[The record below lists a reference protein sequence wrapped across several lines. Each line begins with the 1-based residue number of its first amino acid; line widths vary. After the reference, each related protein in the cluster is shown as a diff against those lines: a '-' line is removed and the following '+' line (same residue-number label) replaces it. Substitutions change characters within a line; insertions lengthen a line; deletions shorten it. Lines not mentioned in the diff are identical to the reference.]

1 MATMSDYYSQE
12 NHGPFHLHSLGDFT
26 LTSGQVLKDAQIAY
40 ATQGT
45 LNAAKDNAVLVTTW
59 YTGTTK
65 IMEQIYIGAGHALDP
80 SKYFIILANQLGSGL
95 STSPSNSAVQG
106 GAAFPAVSM
115 GDDVN
120 AQHRLVTEA
129 FGLDHL
135 ALVFGGSMGAGQ
147 ALEWACRYPGF
158 AQRVAALAGVGTTR
172 PHAVVIGKI
181 VQDIL
186 TSAPGFNGGAYAAA
200 DMAVPLRQH
209 ALYWTNLA
217 WCPDFLDRKGWEP
230 LGHASLDA
238 FLTDFMT
245 GYFAPMD
252 ANNLLAQVSKWQ
264 RADVGGNAG
273 GDAKAAYA
281 KVKSK
286 VLLMPISSDQIFPV
300 ATCIAE
306 AALIP
311 GARLTVIDGKA
322 GHLGL
327 FAIEPDY
334 MPQINAALS
343 GLLGEQV

>member
-1 MATMSDYYSQE
+1 MTTYYSQE
-12 NHGPFHLHSLGDFT
+12 NHGPYHLHDLGDFT
-26 LTSGQVLKDAQIAY
+26 LTSGQVLQGAQIAY

-65 IMEQIYIGAGHALDP
+65 IMEQIYVGAGHALDP
-80 SKYFIILANQLGSGL
+80 ARYFIILANQLGSGL
-95 STSPSNSAVQG
+95 STSPSNSATQG
-106 GAAFPAVSM
+106 HAAFPAVSM

-120 AQHRLVTEA
+120 AQHRLLTEA

-158 AQRVAALAGVGTTR
+158 AKRVAALAGFGTTR

-186 TSAPGFNGGAYAAA
+186 TSAPGFNGGTYDAA

-209 ALYWTNLA
+209 ALLWTNLA

-230 LGHASLDA
+230 LGFASLEA

-252 ANNLLAQVSKWQ
+252 PNNLLAQIDKWQ

-281 KVKSK
+281 KVTAK
-286 VLLMPISSDQIFPV
+286 VLLMPIATDQIFPV
-300 ATCIAE
+300 ATCREE

-311 GARLTVIDGKA
+311 GAQVTVIAGNA

-327 FAIEPDY
+327 FAIESDY
-334 MPQINAALS
+334 MPQINAALG
-343 GLLGEQV
+343 GLLAQAA

>member
-1 MATMSDYYSQE
+1 MMTDYYSQE
-12 NHGPFHLHSLGDFT
+12 NHGPFHLHPLGDFT
-26 LTSGQVLKDAQIAY
+26 LTSGEVLKDAQIAY

-45 LNAAKDNAVLVTTW
+45 LNAARDNVVLVTTW

-65 IMEQIYIGAGHALDP
+65 IMEQIYVGAGHALDP
-80 SKYFIILANQLGSGL
+80 AKYFIILANQLGSGL
-95 STSPSNSAVQG
+95 STSPSNSASQG
-106 GAAFPAVSM
+106 GAAFPALSI

-147 ALEWACRYPGF
+147 ALEWACRFPGF
-158 AQRVAALAGVGTTR
+158 ARRVAALAGVGTTR

-186 TSAPGFNGGAYAAA
+186 TSAPGFNGGAYAPGA
-200 DMAVPLRQH
+200 MAVPMRQH

-230 LGHASLDA
+230 LGFASLDA
-238 FLTDFMT
+238 FLTEFMT

-252 ANNLLAQVSKWQ
+252 PNNLLAQVGKWQ

-281 KVKSK
+281 KVTSK
-286 VLLMPISSDQIFPV
+286 VLLLPIASDLIFPV
-300 ATCIAE
+300 ATCREE

-311 GARLTVIDGKA
+311 GARVTVIAGNA

-327 FAIEPDY
+327 FAVEADY
-334 MPQINAALS
+334 MPQINAALG
-343 GLLGEQV
+343 GLLAEAA

>member
-1 MATMSDYYSQE
+1 MSDYYSQE
-12 NHGPFHLHSLGDFT
+12 NHGPFHLHDLGDFA
-26 LTSGQVLKDAQIAY
+26 LTSGDVLKDAQIAY

-45 LNAAKDNAVLVTTW
+45 LNAARDNAVLVTTW
-59 YTGTTK
+59 YTGTSK
-65 IMEQIYIGAGHALDP
+65 IMEQIYVGAGHALDP
-80 SKYFIILANQLGSGL
+80 AKYFIVLANQLGSGL
-95 STSPSNSAVQG
+95 STSPSNSAKQC
-106 GAAFPAVSM
+106 GAAFPALSM

-129 FGLDHL
+129 FGLDQL

-158 AQRVAALAGVGTTR
+158 AKRVAALAGVGTTR

-186 TSAPGFNGGAYAAA
+186 TSAQGYKGGAYGPG

-252 ANNLLAQVSKWQ
+252 AGNLLAQVGKWQ
-264 RADVGGNAG
+264 RADVGHNADGNAAEAYARVTATVF
-273 GDAKAAYA
+273 GDAKMTTALLDRLAHRCHILETGNDSFRFKASSAAASAA
-281 KVKSK
+281 KKKKETTHS
-286 VLLMPISSDQIFPV
+286 
-300 ATCIAE
+300 
-306 AALIP
+306 
-311 GARLTVIDGKA
+311 LTPA
-322 GHLGL
+322 
-327 FAIEPDY
+327 
-334 MPQINAALS
+334 
-343 GLLGEQV
+343 